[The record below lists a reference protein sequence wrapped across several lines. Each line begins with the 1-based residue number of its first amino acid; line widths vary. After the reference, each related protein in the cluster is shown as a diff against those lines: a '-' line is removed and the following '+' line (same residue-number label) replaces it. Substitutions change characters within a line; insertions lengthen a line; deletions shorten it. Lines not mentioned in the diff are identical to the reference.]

1 MGCGLTIKDGNG
13 VVVQPSLTTPPLTD
27 NSILRADGP
36 DGKYQDSQVSIDDS
50 GNMSILQSARIDLNS
65 AKTMSIRA
73 AGASTLA
80 LEVGGNDVQ
89 KLTATTL
96 SGESVLRLTNF
107 IGHDKLVDAYDGTG
121 GQTINGTAATVNIDT
136 TRTNTDSN
144 VFAIASDVVTVT
156 QSGDGT
162 AIIDYRVTIGTTGS
176 GDFQFEVWLEQN
188 NSEIAGSR
196 VRAGKGT

>member
-1 MGCGLTIKDGNG
+1 MSDEVRQPQRRLAVECGRGD
-13 VVVQPSLTTPPLTD
+13 VQDICTGTVLEIQT
-27 NSILRADGP
+27 SIL
-36 DGKYQDSQVSIDDS
+36 DGK
-50 GNMSILQSARIDLNS
+50 SA
-65 AKTMSIRA
+65 
-73 AGASTLA
+73 
-80 LEVGGNDVQ
+80 
-89 KLTATTL
+89 
-96 SGESVLRLTNF
+96 LRLTNF
-107 IGHDKLVDAYDGTG
+107 IGHDKLFDAYDGTG

-156 QSGDGT
+156 QTGDGT

-188 NSEIAGSR
+188 DTEIAGSR